1 MNQLDFVTNPEVLS
15 TSRAA
20 YESIK
25 ELRSTICKKVLKHIR
40 DTGGATCDETEQALG
55 LSHQTC
61 SARFNDLHKLGR
73 IHISRRKRPT
83 RSGRM
88 ANVYE
93 TS

>member
-25 ELRSTICKKVLKHIR
+25 ELRSTLYKKVLKHIR

-61 SARFNDLHKLGR
+61 SARFNDLSRTGR
-73 IHISRRKRPT
+73 IYISGLRRPT
-83 RSGRM
+83 RSGRQ

-93 TS
+93 TN